1 VPQRQGS
8 EMTRRLDVCSCQVPQ
23 RLPTSPWP
31 PQGRDPL
38 AGRPQP
44 GMRSDQGSVPPPLP
58 LPFPASVCGLR
69 SYAQRLQRH
78 LRGDMGAL
86 DDDAN
91 PLRTSPRSGRREP
104 SPSEPRSETTPSP
117 CRPSQDRSLRTSSL
131 RLTWGR
137 SRGGLPALYAYE
149 RAASSRDT
157 TNALLSLDQAPAEP
171 GAGRRCRCRPRTHR
185 PVLLARVGN

>member
-1 VPQRQGS
+1 MPQRQGS
-8 EMTRRLDVCSCQVPQ
+8 EMTRRLDVCSCQVPH
-23 RLPTSPWP
+23 RLPMPRWP
-31 PQGRDPL
+31 QQGRGPL
-38 AGRPQP
+38 TGRPQP
-44 GMRSDQGSVPPPLP
+44 RMRSDQGSVPPPLP
-58 LPFPASVCGLR
+58 LPFPASVCDLR

-91 PLRTSPRSGRREP
+91 PLRTPPRSGRREP

-157 TNALLSLDQAPAEP
+157 TNALLSLDQAAAGP
-171 GAGRRCRCRPRTHR
+171 GTGRQYRCQPRAHR
-185 PVLLARVGN
+185 PVLLARAGT